1 MARIK
6 SGGAPE
12 SWAYFRK
19 TAMAVAR
26 ADTESKDSVKSRV
39 KQMAWS
45 DGYFERLPF
54 HSPLAS
60 ETLPETLPS

>member
-1 MARIK
+1 
-6 SGGAPE
+6 PE
-12 SWAYFRK
+12 NWAYFRK
-19 TAMAVAR
+19 MAVAVAVAVAR

-54 HSPLAS
+54 HSPFAS